1 MSWVEEFT
9 HLVEAGEKEQWE
21 ALWLA
26 KLEEGIGE
34 PDSFLAANL
43 TLRRA
48 GKKKD
53 AHVLLEL
60 AWEQAKEQ
68 GCWKAVQ
75 AFAEEC
81 LRLGVGNET
90 QLRES
95 LVEAFRQQWKGRP
108 SLEMLLAHFDLLHH
122 KNPVEA
128 CEELTTWLV
137 HEVGEIFAM
146 AGRGPGRVVEINPKL
161 GVLRLDFEK
170 EKRVPVPIGA
180 ASRHLL
186 PLPPGHFLRR
196 RLEEPQQL
204 REELLAD
211 PGRSLVQLLLSF
223 PQPMSVTEIREAVGS
238 LLADS
243 EWASW
248 WNRAKKSNRILTEGR
263 GSALRYRALPE
274 EAGEEALLERFVA
287 AGLPEKLE
295 LAKTV
300 KPGNPVALTIGEKL
314 MEEAEKASGAW
325 AFAAAALARKLG
337 VEASRVQAFRREL
350 LKREGPLALLQG
362 LSEAADRELVLA
374 ELMATGDK
382 ETLVAW
388 LPSETHPRLLR
399 LLAEK
404 LLELGEEGVLRQ
416 FFSQV
421 FLHPARFAAAWV
433 WALELT
439 EGPVGELLAPKRT
452 GSAVLRL
459 VEAGERKEFAAFRQ
473 RIRALLSPQS
483 WVASVVK
490 GGLTEEQARR
500 LLHILQN
507 PGVLRQER
515 AWLKRA
521 VVARFPHL
529 LAGPSQ
535 DTGIPALSR
544 TVMFLQE
551 QLHNLLHKEI
561 PATLKAIQAAR
572 EEGDLRENFEY
583 HAQRARQ
590 ELLSA
595 RAAKLQADLAR
606 VQIIDPQ
613 KIDTSAV
620 KVGCQ
625 VVLEGT
631 NSADQ
636 RVVTILGPYEAN
648 PEEGIYSHASEVGQ
662 ELLGKRVGSEVRLAG
677 GTFRIVRIDPVNEE
691 TISLREAL

>member
-1 MSWVEEFT
+1 MSWVEAFT
-9 HLVEAGEKEQWE
+9 DLVQAGKKEQWE

-26 KLEEGIGE
+26 KLEQGIDD

-43 TLRRA
+43 ALRRA

-68 GCWKAVQ
+68 GAWRAVQ
-75 AFAEEC
+75 VFAEEC
-81 LRLGVGNET
+81 LRFGIGNEA
-90 QLRES
+90 QLRQS
-95 LVEAFRQQWKGRP
+95 LVEAFRQQWAGRP
-108 SLEMLLAHFDLLHH
+108 SLEMLLAHFDLLRH

-128 CEELTTWLV
+128 CEELANWLA
-137 HEVGEIFAM
+137 HDVGEIFAM

-186 PLPPGHFLRR
+186 PLSPRHFLRR

-211 PGRSLVQLLLSF
+211 PGQSLVGLLLSF

-248 WNRAKKSNRILTEGR
+248 WNRAKKSNRILSEGK

-274 EAGEEALLERFVA
+274 EVGDEELLSRFVA
-287 AGLPEKLE
+287 AGLSEKLK
-295 LAKTV
+295 LAKRV
-300 KPGNPVALTIGEKL
+300 KPDNPMALALGEKL
-314 MEEAEKASGAW
+314 MEEAEKASGSLAL
-325 AFAAAALARKLG
+325 AAAELAGKLG
-337 VEASRVQAFRREL
+337 LEASRVLAFRREL
-350 LKREGPLALLQG
+350 LRREGPLALLQQ
-362 LSEAADRELVLA
+362 LSEPADRELILA
-374 ELMATGDK
+374 ELLAAGDK
-382 ETLVAW
+382 ETLIAW
-388 LPSETHPRLLR
+388 LPSETHPKLLR

-404 LLELGEEGVLRQ
+404 LLELGEEETLGQ

-421 FLHPARFAAAWV
+421 FLHPARFAAAWL

-439 EGPVGELLAPKRT
+439 EGPVGELLAHKRT

-459 VEAGERKEFAAFRQ
+459 VEAGERKEFASYRP
-473 RIRALLSPQS
+473 RIRELLSPQS

-490 GGLTEEQARR
+490 TELTEEQARR
-500 LLHILQN
+500 LLHLLQSPGILQE
-507 PGVLRQER
+507 ER

-521 VVARFPHL
+521 VAARFPHL
-529 LAGPSQ
+529 LASPSQ
-535 DTGIPALSR
+535 DAGIPALPR
-544 TVMFLQE
+544 TVVFLQE

-561 PATLKAIQAAR
+561 PATLKAIQTAR

-606 VQIIDPQ
+606 VQIVDPQ
-613 KIDTSAV
+613 KIDASAV
-620 KVGCQ
+620 RVGCQ
-625 VVLEGT
+625 VALEGAGT
-631 NSADQ
+631 PDQ
-636 RVVTILGPYEAN
+636 RVVIVLGPYEAN

-662 ELLGKRVGSEVRLAG
+662 ALLGKRVGSEVSLEGKAY
-677 GTFRIVRIDPVNEE
+677 RIVRIDPVNEE
-691 TISLREAL
+691 TIPLRESL

>member
-1 MSWVEEFT
+1 MGWLDEFRD
-9 HLVEAGEKEQWE
+9 LVQAGKKDAWE
-21 ALWLA
+21 ASWLA
-26 KLEEGIGE
+26 KLEEGISD
-34 PDSFLAANL
+34 PDPFLAANL
-43 TLRRA
+43 ALRQA

-60 AWEQAKEQ
+60 AWEQAQEQ
-68 GCWKAVQ
+68 GAWKAVQ

-81 LRLGVGNET
+81 LRLGIGNQA

-95 LVEAFRQQWKGRP
+95 LVAAFRQQWARRP

-128 CEELTTWLV
+128 SEELSTWLV
-137 HEVGEIFAM
+137 HDVGEIFAM
-146 AGRGPGRVVEINPKL
+146 AGRGPGRVVELNPKL

-170 EKRVPVPIGA
+170 DKRVPVPIGA

-211 PGRSLVQLLLSF
+211 PGQSLLQLLLSF

-238 LLADS
+238 LVADN

-248 WNRAKKSNRILTEGR
+248 WNRAKKSNRILPEGK
-263 GSALRYRALPE
+263 GSNLRYRALPR
-274 EAGEEALLERFVA
+274 EAGDEELLHRFLA

-295 LAKTV
+295 LAKRL
-300 KPGNPVALTIGEKL
+300 KPESPLALAIGKKL
-314 MEEAEKASGAW
+314 MEEAVKASAPW
-325 AFAAAALARKLG
+325 AFAAAELAGKLG
-337 VEASRVQAFRREL
+337 VETSQVLALHEKL
-350 LKREGPLALLQG
+350 LERKGPLALLQE
-362 LSEAADRELVLA
+362 LSEPSHRETLLWKLVAA
-374 ELMATGDK
+374 GDK

-388 LPSETHPRLLR
+388 LPSETHPKLLR

-404 LLELGEEGVLRQ
+404 LLELGEEEKIRQ

-421 FLHPARFAAAWV
+421 FLHPARFAPAWL

-439 EGPVGELLAPKRT
+439 EGPVAELLAHKRN
-452 GSAVLRL
+452 GSTLLRL
-459 VEAGERKEFAAFRQ
+459 VEAGERKEFAAFRP
-473 RIRALLSPQS
+473 RIRELLSPRS

-490 GGLTEEQARR
+490 TDLTEEQARR

-507 PGVLRQER
+507 SLPKER
-515 AWLKRA
+515 AWLRRA
-521 VVARFPHL
+521 VAARFPHL

-535 DTGIPALSR
+535 EAGIPALPK
-544 TVMFLQE
+544 TVLFLQE

-561 PATLKAIQAAR
+561 PATLKAIQTAR

-613 KIDTSAV
+613 EVDASAV
-620 KVGCQ
+620 RVGCQ
-625 VVLEGT
+625 VALEGA
-631 NSADQ
+631 NASDQ
-636 RVVTILGPYEAN
+636 RVVILLGPYEAN
-648 PEEGIYSHASEVGQ
+648 PELGIYSHASEVGQ
-662 ELLGKRVGSEVRLAG
+662 KLLGKRVGSEVSLEDKAY
-677 GTFRIVRIDPVNEE
+677 RIVGIDPVKEE
-691 TISLREAL
+691 AIPLRESL